1 MALIFRRRYRP
12 PRPSHPSNES
22 PGGLGLSS
30 WHQGMAACPPLSV
43 CHPRPA
49 PLVLQLRPP
58 SGVNCEP
65 ARGAARGRPK
75 WVCVRPRKK
84 RAAPSA
90 PRSGPPAATLGGGLQ
105 PGSLRV
111 HDPCKEVEHGSRLG
125 FPGRRLPRGPPAPG
139 NVARDVPVLPKQARR
154 VSAEGRGELGL
165 DPAEP
170 GLRAAGVPPPERSA
184 GGGPI
189 ALTADRSPMTERT
202 SCS

>member
-1 MALIFRRRYRP
+1 MTALIFRRRYRP
-12 PRPSHPSNES
+12 PRPFPPSNES

-84 RAAPSA
+84 EQHLRPLAPGLPRRPCSAACGPGPSVFTIRAR
-90 PRSGPPAATLGGGLQ
+90 RSGTDRASVSQAVACRGAPPLPAMSLGTCRCCLCKQ
-105 PGSLRV
+105 DGSLREGEGSWAWTRRNLV
-111 HDPCKEVEHGSRLG
+111 CGRPGSR
-125 FPGRRLPRGPPAPG
+125 RRSEAQ
-139 NVARDVPVLPKQARR
+139 V
-154 VSAEGRGELGL
+154 GEIS
-165 DPAEP
+165 
-170 GLRAAGVPPPERSA
+170 R
-184 GGGPI
+184 
-189 ALTADRSPMTERT
+189 
-202 SCS
+202 